1 MRLSKKD
8 KELLLTVLQSYAATQ
23 RLRTWNDEDARR
35 NRIRKVDELANRIYY
50 DLIGGIK

>member
-23 RLRTWNDEDARR
+23 RLKTRNDEDARR
-35 NRIRKVDELANRIYY
+35 NRIRNVDELANRIYY
-50 DLIGGIK
+50 DLIGGVK